1 MRAGT
6 RSTLAAAAMVLA
18 GTVSSCSAGLDRLPL
33 PAPSP
38 GARTYLITA
47 TFSDALNLP
56 TKAKVRLSG
65 ADVGEVESMEARD
78 YTAVVRMR
86 ISADTRIPVGT
97 TAELRSATP
106 LGDIFVSL
114 KPPAAAEADGPMMRP
129 GDAIPPDATAT
140 AASVEQV
147 LTTASLLSNGGTI
160 RNIIN
165 VVNGMG
171 HAVGGKGE
179 DLKQFLDESTRA
191 VQNLSDRSTA
201 IKQVL
206 AHSGELA
213 TTLADRQRVLDDA
226 IEASA
231 PALGAIAGN
240 TDPIVDLT
248 GSVNRIALQLAKFPS
263 VRGEPSRSMIAD
275 LNRLSAGLDAA
286 ANAPD
291 ASLENFSR
299 VFGPMLKLTNS
310 TSSHVDIDLADLAVG
325 AFADPHHP
333 GDPGSHGPT
342 REDFRNMV
350 GSISYALIK
359 VRDKFW
365 GAPTVPPGLV
375 PPPDLIGPRPD
386 ALTPAPPR
394 PNLLAPGPAPS
405 APAGTP

>member
-1 MRAGT
+1 MTSRICSVT
-6 RSTLAAAAMVLA
+6 AAVVLA
-18 GTVSSCSAGLDRLPL
+18 GALSSCSVGLDRLPL
-33 PAPSP
+33 PAPSA
-38 GARTYLITA
+38 GARTYPITA
-47 TFSDALNLP
+47 TFANALNLP

-65 ADVGEVESMEARD
+65 ADVGEVESMTARD
-78 YTAVVRMR
+78 YTAVVTMR
-86 ISADTRIPVGT
+86 ISSDTQIPVGT

-114 KPPAAAEADGPMMRP
+114 KPPADADPGGPLMAP
-129 GDAIPPDATAT
+129 GDAIPAHATAT

-147 LTTASLLSNGGTI
+147 LTTASLLSNGGAI
-160 RNIIN
+160 RNVIN

-179 DLKQFLDESTRA
+179 DLKQFLDESTRI

-201 IKQVL
+201 IKTVL
-206 AHSGELA
+206 AQSGELS
-213 TTLADRQRVLDDA
+213 TTLSDRQQTIDEA

-231 PALGAIAGN
+231 PALGTLAGN
-240 TDPIVDLT
+240 TDHVVDLAAT
-248 GSVNRIALQLAKFPS
+248 INRITLQLAKFPS
-263 VRGEPSRSMIAD
+263 VRGEISRSMIAD

-286 ANAPD
+286 TNAPD

-310 TSSHVDIDLADLAVG
+310 TSSHVDIDLADMAVG
-325 AFADPHHP
+325 AFADLHHP

-365 GAPTVPPGLV
+365 GAPTMPPGLV
-375 PPPDLIGPRPD
+375 PPPDLIGPRPGE
-386 ALTPAPPR
+386 LTPAQPR
-394 PNLLAPGPAPS
+394 PNLLAPGVSTP
-405 APAGTP
+405 PAGSP

>member
-1 MRAGT
+1 MTAGR
-6 RSTLAAAAMVLA
+6 RSTLFAAVVLA
-18 GTVSSCSAGLDRLPL
+18 GTLSSCSAGLDRLPL
-33 PAPSP
+33 PAPSA
-38 GARTYLITA
+38 GARTYPITA

-65 ADVGEVESMEARD
+65 ADVGEVESMRAED
-78 YTAVVRMR
+78 YTAVVSMR
-86 ISADTRIPVGT
+86 ISADAQIPVGT

-114 KPPAAAEADGPMMRP
+114 KPPATADPDGPMMAP
-129 GDAIPPDATAT
+129 GDAIPSNATAT

-147 LTTASLLSNGGTI
+147 LTTASLLSNGGAI
-160 RNIIN
+160 RNMIN

-179 DLKQFLDESTRA
+179 DLKQFLDESTRV
-191 VQNLSDRSTA
+191 VQNLSDRSSA

-206 AHSGELA
+206 ERSGELS
-213 TTLADRQRVLDDA
+213 TTLSDRQKTIDDA
-226 IEASA
+226 LEASA
-231 PALGAIAGN
+231 PALGTMASNA
-240 TDPIVDLT
+240 DRIVDLAAT
-248 GSVNRIALQLAKFPS
+248 VNRTTLQLAKFPS
-263 VRGEPSRSMIAD
+263 VRGERSRSMIAD
-275 LNRLSAGLDAA
+275 LNQLSAGLDAA
-286 ANAPD
+286 TNAPD

-333 GDPGSHGPT
+333 GDPGSRGPG

-365 GAPTVPPGLV
+365 GAPTMPPGLV
-375 PPPDLIGPRPD
+375 PAPDLIGPRPD

-394 PNLLAPGPAPS
+394 PNLLAPGPV
-405 APAGTP
+405 PASPGGSP